1 MSDRITPPAA
11 LLLLFASLGVARA
24 DSRIERTLKLAPG
37 GRLRVDTE
45 MGSVSVTG
53 TAQNDA
59 RVVVTSRRDDLS
71 ERLAI
76 TFNEEPGVASVV
88 GKKRHRDGWFS
99 GWHGNVHFEIQVPA
113 RTQVE
118 LRTSGGSVSLEGTES
133 RADLRTS
140 GGSVRVHRLT
150 GDLQAETSGGS
161 IDLAEIQGQ
170 ARVETSG
177 GAIDAR
183 AIGGALTAN
192 TSGGSVEI
200 VDVKGDIRT
209 RTSGGSMH
217 IRGAGGL
224 LDAETSGGGI
234 EASFTRGNAHGGR
247 LESSGGSVRVS
258 VDPQV
263 DLTIEASGDAV
274 HTDVPLRME
283 GQISRRHVHGDL
295 NHGGATLR
303 VGTSGGSVRIEP
315 L

>member
-1 MSDRITPPAA
+1 MSIRIAPVLALAA
-11 LLLLFASLGVARA
+11 LLAPAGARA

-37 GRLRVDTE
+37 GKLRVETE
-45 MGSVSVTG
+45 MGSVSVTA
-53 TAQNDA
+53 TAQNDV

-71 ERLAI
+71 ERLALS
-76 TFNEEPGVASVV
+76 FDEEPGVASII
-88 GKKRHRDGWFS
+88 GKKKHRGGWFS
-99 GWHGNVHFEIQVPA
+99 EWRGQVHFEIQVPT
-113 RTQVE
+113 RTQVDV
-118 LRTSGGSVSLEGTES
+118 RTSGGSVTLTGTES
-133 RADLRTS
+133 RANLYTS
-140 GGSVRVHRLT
+140 GGSIQVRRLA
-150 GDLQAETSGGS
+150 GELRAETSGGS
-161 IDLAEIQGQ
+161 IALAEIRGE

-177 GAIDAR
+177 GAIEAR
-183 AIGGALTAN
+183 SIGGALTAN

-200 VDVKGDIRT
+200 EDVQGDIRA

-234 EASFTRGNAHGGR
+234 EASFTKGNARGGR

-258 VDPQV
+258 LDPAV

-283 GQISRRHVHGDL
+283 GEISRRHVHGDL

-303 VGTSGGSVRIEP
+303 VGTSGGSVHIEP
-315 L
+315 I

>member
-1 MSDRITPPAA
+1 MSFRIGPLLALAA
-11 LLLLFASLGVARA
+11 LLAPAGARA

-37 GRLRVDTE
+37 GKLRVDTE

-53 TAQNDA
+53 TTQNDA

-71 ERLAI
+71 EQLALS
-76 TFNEEPGVASVV
+76 FDEQPGVASIV
-88 GKKRHRDGWFS
+88 GKKKHRDSWFS
-99 GWHGNVHFEIQVPA
+99 GWRGNVHFEIQIPA

-118 LRTSGGSVSLEGTES
+118 VK
-133 RADLRTS
+133 TS
-140 GGSVRVHRLT
+140 GGSVRVHGLT
-150 GDLQAETSGGS
+150 GDLRAETSGGS
-161 IDLAEIQGQ
+161 IDLAEIRGE

-177 GAIDAR
+177 GAIEAR
-183 AIGGALTAN
+183 DIGGALTAS
-192 TSGGSVEI
+192 TSGGAVEI
-200 VDVKGDIRT
+200 EDVKGDIRA
-209 RTSGGSMH
+209 RTSGGSMR

-234 EASFTRGNAHGGR
+234 EASFTKGNAHGGR

-258 VDPQV
+258 VDPAV

-283 GQISRRHVHGDL
+283 GEISRGHVHGDL
-295 NHGGATLR
+295 NRGGPTLR